1 MVKKWHTT
9 TVIAYSVL
17 IIYAV
22 LSLGPFIWAFLV
34 SITPMNYLSQGKRVG
49 VNIMQWPP
57 DFNLFTFPPKIFGA
71 PATLHNY
78 VKVFQVVPFAR
89 WIINTLIYAGITTIG
104 NLIFDAFAGY
114 AFAKIRFP
122 GRELIFSLLL
132 ATLMI
137 PGQITIIPVYNL
149 MVKYNLVNTYY
160 GLFLPGI
167 VSVTGIFLMRQFYMS
182 IPNEI
187 EEAAKI
193 DGAGIFRRFFQIASP
208 MAKPA
213 FATLAIY
220 TFLGKW
226 NDFMWPLIIT
236 SDKSMFTLTMGLN
249 FFKTS
254 YYTFWQMMMAASIL
268 MTIPMLIIFLSFQ
281 RQFVETGV
289 TSAVKG

>member
-1 MVKKWHTT
+1 MVKRWHTT
-9 TVIAYSVL
+9 AAIAY
-17 IIYAV
+17 IILVVYAV
-22 LSLGPFIWAFLV
+22 LSLGPFIWALLV
-34 SITPMNYLSQGKRVG
+34 SAAPMSYTSHGKHIG
-49 VNIMQWPP
+49 IDIMRWPP
-57 DFNLFTFPPKIFGA
+57 NINPFVIPPRVFGA

-89 WIINTLIYAGITTIG
+89 WIINTVIYAGVVTIG
-104 NLIFDAFAGY
+104 NLILDAFAGY

-122 GRELIFSLLL
+122 GRELIFSILL
-132 ATLMI
+132 ATLMV

-160 GLFLPGI
+160 GLFLPKLT
-167 VSVTGIFLMRQFYMS
+167 SVTGLFLMRQFYMS
-182 IPNEI
+182 VPNEI

-193 DGAGIFRRFFQIASP
+193 DGAGIFRRFIQIASP

-220 TFLGKW
+220 TFLGTW

-254 YYTFWQMMMAASIL
+254 YYTFWQLMMAASIL
-268 MTIPMLIIFLSFQ
+268 MTVPMIVIFLSFQ

-289 TSAVKG
+289 TSAIKG